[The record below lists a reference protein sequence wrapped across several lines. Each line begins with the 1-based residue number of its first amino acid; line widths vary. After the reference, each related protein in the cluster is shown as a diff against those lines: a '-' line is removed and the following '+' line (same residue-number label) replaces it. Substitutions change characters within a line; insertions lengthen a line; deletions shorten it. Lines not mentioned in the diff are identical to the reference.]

1 MSDPALLAIRHAVEN
16 ASNEPV
22 TDDTLR
28 AMLRGLGGSVAQKRA
43 LFEDAS
49 LRTLARAGV
58 AAGVGL
64 ETILTSYAAARLSAA
79 AMNLELDEALKD
91 GW

>member
-28 AMLRGLGGSVAQKRA
+28 AMLRGLGGSVAQRRA
-43 LFEDAS
+43 LFEDTS
-49 LRTLARAGV
+49 LRTLVRAGV
-58 AAGVGL
+58 AAGVRP
-64 ETILTSYAAARLSAA
+64 ETILAAYAAARLTVAA
-79 AMNLELDEALKD
+79 ANSELDNALRG

>member
-1 MSDPALLAIRHAVEN
+1 MGDPGLLALRHAVEN

-22 TDDTLR
+22 TDETIR

-43 LFEDAS
+43 LFEDVS
-49 LRTLARAGV
+49 LRALVRAGV
-58 AAGVGL
+58 AAGVRP
-64 ETILTSYAAARLSAA
+64 ETILAAYAAARLTVAA
-79 AMNLELDEALKD
+79 ANSELDAALRG